1 MTNNDP
7 ELQKILVKKAKS
19 LQKNAFFFD
28 MVNRQGVTEVTDANL
43 DEIIQSSP
51 LPVLVDFSADAW
63 CRPCQVMAPVYE
75 ELSKEFVNRLL
86 FIKINTDHNPKASG
100 KYKIFSVPTF
110 MMFKAGKRITQ
121 RSGASP
127 KAKFKSW
134 IMEVLEML
142 Q

>member
-7 ELQKILVKKAKS
+7 ELQKILRKKAIS
-19 LQKNAFFFD
+19 LQKKASFFD
-28 MVNRQGVTEVTDANL
+28 MVNRNGVTEVTDANI

-75 ELSKEFVNRLL
+75 ELSKEFANRLL
-86 FIKINTDHNPKASG
+86 FIKINTDHNPQTSG

-110 MMFKAGKRITQ
+110 MVFKSGKRITQ
-121 RSGASP
+121 RSGAST
-127 KAKFKSW
+127 KVKFKSW
-134 IMEVLEML
+134 IMEVLKML